1 MGKLIAIIGNIATGK
16 TTLAKKLCASG
27 AYTPLLEQH
36 QERPYQKQFSEEL
49 RRFSLANQFDYMLFR
64 AEQEQYARQNDIS
77 AVQDGGLDQD
87 FHVFT
92 RLFQQKGYLDEEEFR
107 LCERLYTLLREEL
120 PYPDLFIKL
129 SAPKAILV
137 ERQAKRKRGLD
148 IAGVD
153 DLDEMELLIQQWL
166 PKMGGVPVIS
176 IDTSRDDP
184 SYENIAGSLAERV
197 SLILKGP

>member
-1 MGKLIAIIGNIATGK
+1 MGKLIAIIGNIGTGK
-16 TTLAKKLCASG
+16 TTLAVKLCAAG
-27 AYTPLLEQH
+27 AYTALLEQH
-36 QERPYQKQFSEEL
+36 KERPYQKQFSDEL
-49 RRFSLANQFDYMLFR
+49 KKFSLANQFDYMLFR
-64 AEQEQYARQNDIS
+64 AEQEQFARQNDIT

-92 RLFQQKGYLDEEEFR
+92 QLFRRKGYLDDEEFR
-107 LCERLYTLLREEL
+107 LCERLYATLRQLL

-148 IAGVD
+148 IAGAD
-153 DLDEMELLIQQWL
+153 DLDEMELLIQDWL
-166 PKMGGVPVIS
+166 LKMGAVPVIS

-184 SYENIAGSLAERV
+184 SYENIVGSLADRV
-197 SLILKGP
+197 RLILKG